1 MAKKLN
7 ERSVLQIASEALP
20 FAKTGGLA
28 DVLGA
33 LPSALAR
40 LGWNVT
46 VAVPKY
52 QSVTAGTFVERFS
65 LKVGGNQSDVGI
77 FEAPLPDGA
86 KAILIDEPALYDRE
100 HLYAVGS

>member
-40 LGWNVT
+40 LGWAVT
-46 VAVPKY
+46 LVMPRYRGVVAGHLAE
-52 QSVTAGTFVERFS
+52 TFS
-65 LKVGGNQSDVGI
+65 LTVGGYTTTASLY
-77 FEAPLPDGA
+77 EAPTSERVRALLVDVR
-86 KAILIDEPALYDRE
+86 ELYDRD
-100 HLYAVGS
+100 